1 MHKSEL
7 LKESEIINTFHVF
20 LSQYCT
26 CNNYNSNYGNLECS
40 WNGRN
45 KNNIRVSNGV
55 YFCKLSIDKNNIWE
69 KLMVINTQKGDY

>member
-1 MHKSEL
+1 MMSIYDFSMNEVI
-7 LKESEIINTFHVF
+7 SF
-20 LSQYCT
+20 S
-26 CNNYNSNYGNLECS
+26 CNNYNSNYENLECS